1 MGEHFLSRIF
11 SVFLRELMPNKKAPA
26 KFFEKFCRCCFF
38 YNMGKLC
45 CVKAAKDRAKQIS
58 FAQNNP
64 FTLKPHYNMRPAKN
78 Q

>member
-1 MGEHFLSRIF
+1 
-11 SVFLRELMPNKKAPA
+11 MPNKKAPA

-38 YNMGKLC
+38 YDMGKLC